1 MVRTFGGGADRA
13 RREDPEQPLTD
24 DMVRRVACMGSFGS
38 TGWVSTRL
46 ALEAEEQGP
55 AWNVAPIILRKGGQ
69 VTDSTVVRVF
79 TTLRSRL
86 QDPAVLVIIAVVF
99 LISAVGQAILQAL
112 VGDHSVVITAVLSV
126 LGSVFLAAAII
137 VASRRDR

>member
-1 MVRTFGGGADRA
+1 M
-13 RREDPEQPLTD
+13 
-24 DMVRRVACMGSFGS
+24 
-38 TGWVSTRL
+38 
-46 ALEAEEQGP
+46 
-55 AWNVAPIILRKGGQ
+55 N
-69 VTDSTVVRVF
+69 DSTVVHVFRVV
-79 TTLRSRL
+79 RGRL

-112 VGDHSVVITAVLSV
+112 VGDNSVVVTAVLSV

>member
-1 MVRTFGGGADRA
+1 MSRPSFSE
-13 RREDPEQPLTD
+13 RE
-24 DMVRRVACMGSFGS
+24 S
-38 TGWVSTRL
+38 
-46 ALEAEEQGP
+46 
-55 AWNVAPIILRKGGQ
+55 Q
-69 VTDSTVVRVF
+69 VTDSTIVRVL

-112 VGDHSVVITAVLSV
+112 VGDNSVVVTAVLSV